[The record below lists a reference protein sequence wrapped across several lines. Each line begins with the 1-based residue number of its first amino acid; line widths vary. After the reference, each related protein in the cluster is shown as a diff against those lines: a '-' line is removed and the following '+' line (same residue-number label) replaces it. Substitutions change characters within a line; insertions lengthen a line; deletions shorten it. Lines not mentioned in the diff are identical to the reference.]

1 MKRMSLWGVLLP
13 LLWCTLSFAQ
23 TITGSV
29 TGTIVDASGAV
40 VNGATVTAA
49 NLQTGVSV
57 STKTNVSGV
66 YTLKFLPIGQY
77 TVAVT
82 ASGFETSTTA
92 PFALEVDQEARVDV
106 KLTVGSVSANV
117 VVTTAAPILNTEN
130 ATTGDTITAETSTE
144 IPLQARN
151 FSSLTSLVAGAV
163 VTNPPNQNS
172 VKRSSYDGGYFQ
184 NGNREQTNNYTLDG
198 ADINET
204 IDNYIGY
211 SPNVDAIG
219 ELKIITGDATAEYG
233 NANGGQIVMVTKSG
247 TNRFHG
253 NAFEFL
259 ENQNLN
265 ANSWA
270 NKHTS
275 GTPAPVNPFNRS
287 IFGGTLGGP
296 VKRDKLFF
304 FVDYQGARQ
313 NTNATTFYNVPTAAL
328 RNGDVPIQA
337 VDATGKPIVDGNGN
351 ALYQVQHFNVVSP
364 AAQFLL
370 ANPSVYPNET
380 IPGNDTFLHL
390 VGGGTVA
397 NPNRNYSGTEKT
409 FVQNDQGDAKI
420 DYQIR
425 QHDLLSGRATVGREY
440 DGNSTVSIPTEIP
453 GNNANPY
460 TGFIL
465 NWTHTFSSNLISEA
479 RAGYGRARY
488 TGFPVDVGGA
498 FGPNGNQ
505 KLGIPGVQGFPGL
518 SGFQFSATGV
528 AAGSG
533 TGVAVGNIGPNSGG
547 TASDS
552 IANTFTYGDNVSWQ
566 LGKHTVKFG
575 GQGLRYQQN
584 RYYSGNNG
592 ALGYFIYTGNFT
604 GSSYSDFL
612 SDQAFTY
619 GQGEG
624 TVSRWGQRQWR
635 DAFFFQDDFKF
646 RPNLTLNL
654 GLRWEWDQPIY
665 EVNNKQINLNI
676 YTGQVSSAGVNGA
689 SRALYNEYW
698 YGFEP
703 RVGFAFSPEQFHDR
717 LVVRGGY
724 AITNYLEGTGANL
737 RLPLNPPFFIDS
749 QANYLGSGPA
759 FRAENG
765 FPRPANASV
774 LAGNVRAWQPNLKP
788 ALIQQF
794 NLTTEYQ
801 LSNDTSLVVAYL
813 GQVGDHLVDPREG
826 NEKLTPTSPLPVSS
840 LPGLS
845 LVQVVSYTESE
856 AVSNYNALQIT
867 GRKRA
872 RNGLELLANYT
883 YSKSLTNN
891 LGYYGAIGVSQQSAY
906 WQNAYDGAAD
916 YGPAF
921 FDAANIFSIS
931 GYYDLPFGRGKLFGS
946 GINRVED
953 LAVGGWKLGFVSSL
967 HSGFPVTV
975 NSTQEYFVNQRTT
988 RANHYRPLKIRNRS
1002 DNAWFGTDP
1011 SEVYCASNTDNGVCA
1026 YGQESSTGFGT
1037 ARVGSERAP
1046 GYQSFDVAA
1055 SKSFAVT
1062 ENNRVEFR
1070 ADFFNILN
1078 TVSLGNPTQSA
1089 DSTQFGLINSTNST
1103 ERQIQ
1108 LALKYTF

>member
-1 MKRMSLWGVLLP
+1 MMIRRCNLISCFVLLIG
-13 LLWCTLSFAQ
+13 CTLSVAQ
-23 TITGSV
+23 TITGSI
-29 TGTIVDASGAV
+29 TGTVTDPGGAV
-40 VNGATVTAA
+40 VSGATVTATSA
-49 NLQTGVSV
+49 ATGVS
-57 STKTNVSGV
+57 SPTQTNGTGV

-82 ASGFETSTTA
+82 APGFETSTTA
-92 PFALEVDQEARVDV
+92 PFTLEVAQEARVDV

-117 VVTTAAPILNTEN
+117 VVTSAAPILDVEN
-130 ATTGDTITAETSTE
+130 PTTGDTITSETATE

-163 VTNPPNQNS
+163 VTHPSTQNS
-172 VKRSSYDGGYFQ
+172 VTRSGYNGGYFQ

-247 TNRFHG
+247 TNHFHG

-265 ANSWA
+265 ADSWG

-275 GTPAPVNPFNRS
+275 GTPSPVSPFNRS
-287 IFGGTLGGP
+287 IFGGTFGGP

-304 FVDYQGARQ
+304 FADYQGARQ
-313 NTNATTFYNVPTAAL
+313 NTNSTTFYNVPTAAL

-337 VDATGKPIVDGNGN
+337 VDGAGKPVVDGNGN
-351 ALYQVQHFNVVSP
+351 PLYQIQHFNVVSP

-370 ANPSVYPNET
+370 ANPKIYPSET
-380 IPGNDTFLHL
+380 VPGNDTTLNL

-397 NPNRNYSGTEKT
+397 NPNRNYFGTEKQ
-409 FVQNDQGDAKI
+409 FVQNDQGDAKV
-420 DYQIR
+420 DWQVR
-425 QHDLLSGRATVGREY
+425 QHDLVSGRFTIGREY
-440 DGNSTVSIPTEIP
+440 DGNSSVSIPTEIP

-460 TGFIL
+460 TGFII
-465 NWTHTFSSNLISEA
+465 NWTHTFSSNIVSEA

-488 TGFPVDVGGA
+488 TGVPVDVGGF

-505 KLGIPGVQGFPGL
+505 KLGIPGVQGFPGF
-518 SGFQFSATGV
+518 SGFNF
-528 AAGSG
+528 SG
-533 TGVAVGNIGPNSGG
+533 TGVGVGNIGSSGV
-547 TASDS
+547 ASDS

-575 GQGLRYQQN
+575 AQVLRYQQN

-592 ALGYFIYTGNFT
+592 ALGYFNFTGNFT
-604 GSSYSDFL
+604 GSSWADFL
-612 SDQAFTY
+612 TDQAFTY

-624 TVSRWGQRQWR
+624 TPSRWGQRQFR
-635 DAFFFQDDFKF
+635 DAFFFQDDWKLY
-646 RPNLTLNL
+646 PNLTVNL

-676 YTGQVSSAGVNGA
+676 YTGQVSVAGVNGA
-689 SRALYNEYW
+689 SRALYNPYW
-698 YGFEP
+698 GGFMP
-703 RVGFAFSPEQFHDR
+703 RLGFAYSPEMFHDR
-717 LVVRGGY
+717 FVIRGGY
-724 AITNYLEGTGANL
+724 AITNFLEGTGANL

-759 FRAENG
+759 FRTENG
-765 FPRPANASV
+765 FPRPANAAV
-774 LAGNVRAWQPNLKP
+774 LSGNVRAWQPNLKP

-794 NLTTEYQ
+794 NLTSEYQ
-801 LSNDTSLVVAYL
+801 VNNNTSLVVAYL
-813 GQVGDHLVDPREG
+813 GQVGTHLVDPREG
-826 NEKLTPTSPLPVSS
+826 NEKPTLTSPLPVSS

-856 AVSNYNALQIT
+856 AVSNYNALQVT
-867 GRKRA
+867 ARKRA
-872 RNGLELLANYT
+872 SNGLELLANYT
-883 YSKSLTNN
+883 YSKSLSNN
-891 LGYYGAIGVSQQSAY
+891 LGYYGAGGVSSQSAY
-906 WQNAYDGAAD
+906 WQNAYNGGQD

-921 FDAANIFSIS
+921 FDATHIFSVS
-931 GYYDLPFGRGKLFGS
+931 GYYDLPFGRGKQFGS

-967 HSGFPVTV
+967 HSGFPVTIT
-975 NSTQEYFVNQRTT
+975 STQEYFVNQRTT
-988 RANHYRPLKIRNRS
+988 RANQYRRLKIVNQS
-1002 DNAWFGTDP
+1002 TNHWFGTDP
-1011 SEVYCASNTDNGVCA
+1011 SEVYCASDTDNGTCA
-1026 YGQESSTGFGT
+1026 YGQESHTSFGT
-1037 ARVGSERAP
+1037 ASVGSERAP
-1046 GYQSFDVAA
+1046 SFKNFDMAA
-1055 SKSFAVT
+1055 SKSFGIT
-1062 ENNRVEFR
+1062 EGSKLEFR
-1070 ADFFNILN
+1070 ADFFNVLN
-1078 TVSLGNPTQSA
+1078 TASLGPPTQAA
-1089 DSTQFGLINSTNST
+1089 DSTQFGLINSVNST

-1108 LALKYTF
+1108 IALKYTF